1 MNIMTSPPVPGA
13 LVAHLKRQ
21 IADLDGSEPRLEA
34 GTVGLG
40 LPEVDQALPWGGLP
54 RGALH
59 EVLGPPGDGAALGFT
74 VALLARLK
82 IGRPILWCRTRAALA
97 DHGGL
102 YGPGLAASGVSPRQ
116 VIFVTVDKPADA
128 MWVLEEGLRCDGL
141 AAVVGEGVAPGFT
154 DSRRLQLAARGG
166 RTLALLLPPVQAKPA
181 ASAALTRW
189 RLSSLPAAAPR
200 RAWRVAL
207 EHCRGGR
214 PAAWH
219 VEWKDAALCS
229 ALAQPLADRPVE
241 APAAA
246 SA

>member
-1 MNIMTSPPVPGA
+1 MTSPPVPGA
-13 LVAHLKRQ
+13 LVAQLKRQ
-21 IADLDGSEPRLEA
+21 IAGLDGSEPRLEA

-40 LPEVDQALPWGGLP
+40 VGEVDQALPWGGLP

-59 EVLGPPGDGAALGFT
+59 EVIGPPGDGAALGFT

-82 IGRPILWCRTRAALA
+82 IGRPILWCRTRTAVA
-97 DHGGL
+97 DHGAL

-116 VIFVTVDKPADA
+116 VIFVTVNKPADA
-128 MWVLEEGLRCDGL
+128 MWVLEEGLRSDSL

-166 RTLALLLPPVQAKPA
+166 RTLALLLPPTSAKPA

-189 RLSSLPAAAPR
+189 HLSSLPAVAPR

-207 EHCRGGR
+207 QHCRGGR

-229 ALAQPLADRPVE
+229 ALAQPLADGPVE